1 MSPSSISPAQADL
14 SAEASLLL
22 CCARLDLPEVVRA
35 KLESLIRQDG
45 LDWKSV
51 LALAKPHGLMPLLYR
66 HLGSLGEGVIPKS
79 VSAELWARYAWNSC
93 RNQALAKAL
102 KEICDALDAAGIP
115 AVPYKGPAL
124 AADVYADLGLREFG
138 DLDLLVSPAHVQEA
152 VEVLNACGYHSEY
165 RLHPASEAA
174 QLHSRAQYH
183 LALEH
188 ECNAVVVELH
198 WKTDV
203 DFPVEHANDAVW
215 WSSLPSTPFEGGRIR
230 SFRPEELLLIMLLH
244 GAKHGWCSLGWLVD
258 VGEFVRRY
266 PNLDWD
272 WIAGEAGRL
281 RCKERAFVGLSLA
294 IQLLDSKL
302 PERVEVSLARMPRIR
317 FLSRKIIGELFSG
330 KPRQGEGLGLYMDM
344 ILFDRWGQRLAHL
357 VRVVFAPTPA
367 EWGRWS
373 LSGRWRLAYFA
384 LRMYR
389 LTVKHSL
396 GKWL

>member
-1 MSPSSISPAQADL
+1 MSAADLRADL
-14 SAEASLLL
+14 SAEANLLL
-22 CCARLDLPEVVRA
+22 CCARLDLSEALRA
-35 KLESLIRQDG
+35 RLDNLVRQDG
-45 LDWKSV
+45 LDWKRL

-66 HLGSLGEGVIPKS
+66 HLGSLGEGVIPKK
-79 VSAELWARYAWNSC
+79 VFAELWARYAWNSC
-93 RNQALAKAL
+93 RNRALAKAL
-102 KEICDALDAAGIP
+102 TEICNALDAAGIP

-138 DLDLLVSPAHVQEA
+138 DLDLLVSPAHVRKA
-152 VEVLNACGYHSEY
+152 IEVLNACGYHSEY
-165 RLHPASEAA
+165 RLHPVSEAA
-174 QLHSRAQYH
+174 QVQSRSQYH

-188 ECNAVVVELH
+188 DCESVVVELH

-203 DFPVEHANDAVW
+203 DFPVEHANDALW
-215 WSSLPSTPFEGGRIR
+215 WSNLPSTPFEGGWIR
-230 SFRPEELLLIMLLH
+230 SFRSEELLLIMLLH

-266 PNLDWD
+266 PNMNWD

-281 RCKERAFVGLSLA
+281 GCKERAFVGLSLA
-294 IQLLDSKL
+294 IQLLDSQF
-302 PERVEVSLARMPRIR
+302 PERIEMSLARMPRIR
-317 FLSRKIIGELFSG
+317 FLSRKIINELFSG

-344 ILFDRWGQRLAHL
+344 ILFDRWGQRVAHL

-373 LSGRWRLAYFA
+373 LSGRWRLAYVA

-389 LTVKHSL
+389 LIVKHSL